1 MKRRNTPPNARVQ
14 ARIILAEATHSEPG
28 EVPEEASID
37 TWGAWDSLSHVRL
50 IMAIESYLGNE
61 MPPEAVV
68 EITDIG
74 KITEYISKAGA

>member
-1 MKRRNTPPNARVQ
+1 MNRHNPPPSALKQ
-14 ARIILAEATHSEPG
+14 ARIILAEATHLEPG

-50 IMAIESYLGNE
+50 ILAIESYLGAE

-74 KITEYISKAGA
+74 KITKYSSKAKA